1 MAVDEAIDVSRRVT
15 ETLNL
20 DVTLTNSSPEGSW
33 VSRPVA
39 DSITESMERAP
50 LGALY
55 ELTYAA
61 LASRLRK
68 LLDPNSPVGNLL
80 TGTLVATAVN
90 FRALNPNFG
99 TGGGRIPTVPP
110 NSGAGANSYA
120 SKIWGPQP
128 DERMPTPEPLP
139 TGSQAYAIDQNPIT
153 EQNKG
158 LLVAKLFADL
168 QNHLPCVLFNLT
180 SKTYVPIGI
189 GGSATSKRFFQNGQV
204 ITELAYK
211 SMLSVEATAIT
222 EDDESTSNLQAI
234 IEACFGTLRDQMAY
248 GAAISGKSWQLMLPT
263 KLSPSNITEI
273 DAPWSQGDDKGAKL
287 YTATVGLDDMMFEC
301 FTYVGKPMAPL
312 LSLDPSNAGS
322 DGPASITLAVGTDD
336 PTAPLQ
342 LRLGQPQRLTVT
354 NGPVN
359 SDLAISQTKRV
370 VELRQPYQGGV
381 YQIIPRRTGE
391 ATLYLYDTHMTVPA
405 ASSEAPTARTGAPL
419 AQRKVVVSA
428 V

>member
-1 MAVDEAIDVSRRVT
+1 MATDEAIDTSRKVT
-15 ETLNL
+15 EPLAF
-20 DVTLTNSSPEGSW
+20 DVTLTNSTPEGSW
-33 VSRPVA
+33 VSRPIAESV
-39 DSITESMERAP
+39 TESMEKAP

-61 LASRLRK
+61 LGSRLRK
-68 LLDPNSPVGNLL
+68 LLDPNGPLSGLL
-80 TGTLVATAVN
+80 TGTLVATAIN

-110 NSGAGANSYA
+110 NSGAGSNSYA
-120 SKIWGPQP
+120 SRIWGPQK
-128 DERMPTPEPLP
+128 DERMPMPMPLGTATP
-139 TGSQAYAIDQNPIT
+139 TYAIDQNPIT

-158 LLVAKLFADL
+158 LLIAKLFADL
-168 QNHLPCVLFNLT
+168 QHHLPCVLFNIT

-189 GGSATSKRFFQNGQV
+189 GGSSVSKRFYQDGKV
-204 ITELAYK
+204 ISELAYK
-211 SMLSVEATAIT
+211 AMISVEATAVT

-234 IEACFGTLRDQMAY
+234 IEACFGTLRDQVAF
-248 GAAISGKSWQLMLPT
+248 GSAVSGKSWQLMMPI
-263 KLSPSNITEI
+263 KLSPSNITEV

-287 YTATVGLDDMMFEC
+287 YTATVGLDEMMFEC

-312 LSLDPSNAGS
+312 LSRDVADAGTS
-322 DGPASITLAVGTDD
+322 GPASISLAVGDD
-336 PTAPLQ
+336 DLSGPLR
-342 LRLGQPQRLTVT
+342 LRLGQAQRLTVT
-354 NGPVN
+354 NGPV
-359 SDLAISQTKRV
+359 SADLAISQTKRV

-391 ATLYLYDTHMTVPA
+391 ATLYLYDTQMTI
-405 ASSEAPTARTGAPL
+405 ASSESPTARVGAPL